1 MLFLLLRV
9 VWQQWGNWSQ
19 CSATCGRGSR
29 TRTRLCLN
37 GSVGDAGCM
46 GSTSETID
54 CDGGD
59 CTGETEYS
67 RLNANFVTFL
77 QPPTKLVT
85 NVVSSFY
92 LLYFM
97 AIIEHIKFLNLHFK
111 LFRKKQTL
119 EKRFK
124 ID

>member
-1 MLFLLLRV
+1 
-9 VWQQWGNWSQ
+9 
-19 CSATCGRGSR
+19 
-29 TRTRLCLN
+29 
-37 GSVGDAGCM
+37 M

-67 RLNANFVTFL
+67 WLNANFVTFL
-77 QPPTKLVT
+77 QPPTKLVA
-85 NVVSSFY
+85 NVISSFY
-92 LLYFM
+92 LLDFV
-97 AIIEHIKFLNLHFK
+97 AIIEQIKLFNLRFK
-111 LFRKKQTL
+111 LFRGKQTL